1 MAVGRPISLTPN
13 IATKT
18 LSVSATA
25 AQTSFTVT
33 GGYRINELGV
43 YRNGVRLIQGR
54 DFTASDGATVT
65 LLSAASL
72 DDALDFVIFDSFNIA
87 DAINSVGNQTI
98 DGELTVTKIIGDGSE
113 LTGIGTDNINTNN
126 IKVSGISTLGT
137 ETTVV
142 GSAVTFNA
150 SGGTVVGVLTATS
163 FSGDGSNLGGIA
175 GVAVTAHID
184 AASIT
189 SSGIVSVTNT
199 TASTS
204 SATGAL
210 IVSGG
215 VGIAGSLHVGENVS
229 IGGTLTYEDVTNID
243 SVGIVTAQTGV
254 RVTAGGLVV
263 TAGVSTL
270 AADLSIADKIV
281 HTGDTN
287 TALRFPSADTITAET
302 GGSER
307 LRITSTGFVG
317 VNETSPAC
325 QLHVEQD
332 VDHASTFWLNSDA
345 GIMIDNKNS
354 TANTPKRV
362 LKLEGDG
369 AIVYGSSGTGDLL
382 FNQRENTVLTLAESR
397 KIGIGKTNPD
407 AELHVYH
414 ASSNTI
420 ATFESGDAG
429 SGINLKDSVTRSSIE
444 QNNTDFIISA
454 DTGASHANSALSFK
468 VDNSERVR
476 IDSSGRMGIGTA
488 APSQTLQLLAASGDV
503 YTRVDTNVN
512 GGMLIYVQGTQR
524 SIFAN
529 DSAFSGT
536 TTNTGIGAKGDMV
549 LRTGTSSYDE
559 RLRITSAGKL
569 QVSGTRGGALQPE
582 DDDTLQLYTAASDN
596 SINRGSGIT
605 FYNHDNS
612 GYEQGGTIQ
621 VAKENGTADNEAAYM
636 RFNVRPAGAT
646 NVERLRITSTGAFSL
661 NNGELVER
669 CYIQSSPAW
678 SSNGAVNLDNG
689 VVQYNTS
696 NYGGAGAGSLYFT
709 SSVGINTQMS
719 TGDIMSLTMM
729 TNVNSTA
736 GYINNIFIDGQA
748 ATETW
753 VGGSAPTAGGGS
765 GVDIYTFNII
775 KTASATYTVIA
786 NQVKTS

>member
-1 MAVGRPISLTPN
+1 MSRARELARLANANAISIDTSNNVGLGTTSSIQYKLDVVGDANFTGV
-13 IATKT
+13 IT
-18 LSVSATA
+18 ATA
-25 AQTSFTVT
+25 IHNADGVV
-33 GGYRINELGV
+33 GG
-43 YRNGVRLIQGR
+43 
-54 DFTASDGATVT
+54 
-65 LLSAASL
+65 AA
-72 DDALDFVIFDSFNIA
+72 
-87 DAINSVGNQTI
+87 
-98 DGELTVTKIIGDGSE
+98 
-113 LTGIGTDNINTNN
+113 TDNINSNN
-126 IKVSGISTLGT
+126 IKVSGITTLGT
-137 ETTVV
+137 TSTIV
-142 GSAVTFNA
+142 GSAVTFDA
-150 SGGTVVGVLTATS
+150 SGGTIVGVLTATS
-163 FSGDGSNLGGIA
+163 FEGDGSSLT
-175 GVAVTAHID
+175 GVAATDYIVSNSLKVLGIRTFSGEVTAAGGVD
-184 AASIT
+184 VTGGLKVGAASTLVGAVAI
-189 SSGIVSVTNT
+189 TNT

-345 GIMIDNKNS
+345 GIMVDNKNA

-397 KIGIGKTNPD
+397 QVGIGKTNPD

-569 QVSGTRGGALQPE
+569 KVSGTRGGALQPE

-605 FYNHDNS
+605 FYNHCLLYTSD
-612 GYEQGGTIQ
+612 
-621 VAKENGTADNEAAYM
+621 AADE
-636 RFNVRPAGAT
+636 
-646 NVERLRITSTGAFSL
+646 
-661 NNGELVER
+661 
-669 CYIQSSPAW
+669 
-678 SSNGAVNLDNG
+678 
-689 VVQYNTS
+689 
-696 NYGGAGAGSLYFT
+696 
-709 SSVGINTQMS
+709 
-719 TGDIMSLTMM
+719 
-729 TNVNSTA
+729 
-736 GYINNIFIDGQA
+736 
-748 ATETW
+748 
-753 VGGSAPTAGGGS
+753 
-765 GVDIYTFNII
+765 
-775 KTASATYTVIA
+775 
-786 NQVKTS
+786 